1 MASAE
6 SQSNFEN
13 KINVLSKAAKLT
25 KNLRQS
31 EQAAVIGLLKLDPKN
46 IEDERTRLQIIG
58 VKQSLT
64 ENIKN
69 NNFDHSMLETVKAIY
84 SQHASKQGGRRK
96 RKKSRKTKEKQRR
109 VVVKVVE
116 KRELK
121 KRHYVENE
129 KELAVKDKLDYI
141 LCIYMKINFLIF
153 TITAFLVAN
162 AYYDGKFTKMFHIK
176 KKYIQMAMYA
186 FSGFSLYLFIKKSP
200 IKSRGLL
207 VHANNIIKHMPVDRN
222 TKDLLTP
229 LFDFSNLNDKMNN
242 LGVAQNNAITPQMKR
257 MLNSV

>member
-96 RKKSRKTKEKQRR
+96 RKKSRKTKRKTKKGRR
-109 VVVKVVE
+109 KS
-116 KRELK
+116 RRK
-121 KRHYVENE
+121 KR
-129 KELAVKDKLDYI
+129 
-141 LCIYMKINFLIF
+141 
-153 TITAFLVAN
+153 T
-162 AYYDGKFTKMFHIK
+162 K
-176 KKYIQMAMYA
+176 KKA
-186 FSGFSLYLFIKKSP
+186 L
-200 IKSRGLL
+200 R
-207 VHANNIIKHMPVDRN
+207 R
-222 TKDLLTP
+222 
-229 LFDFSNLNDKMNN
+229 
-242 LGVAQNNAITPQMKR
+242 KR
-257 MLNSV
+257 KRTRRKR